1 MMMGLWETLSHIL
14 VVLSF
19 SGAHS
24 WLFCDLGRHIADF
37 IVHCLSSPFSCG
49 MSDVPHGG
57 LRYTITKQ
65 KLSRLAVARFM
76 AKFME
81 IT

>member
-1 MMMGLWETLSHIL
+1 
-14 VVLSF
+14 
-19 SGAHS
+19 
-24 WLFCDLGRHIADF
+24 
-37 IVHCLSSPFSCG
+37 

-81 IT
+81 ITEGREHMSKNVSAVTTLHRVRGYYRLWTVNTSEVVCHFPQARESF

>member
-1 MMMGLWETLSHIL
+1 MMGLRETLFHIL
-14 VVLSF
+14 VILTF
-19 SGAHS
+19 RGAHS
-24 WLFCDLGRHIADF
+24 WLFHDLRRRIADF
-37 IVHCLSSPFSCG
+37 IVQCLSSPFSCG

-57 LRYTITKQ
+57 LRSIITKQ

-81 IT
+81 II